1 MENNIFVWEKREKGN
16 KKKKEKRGSQGK
28 AQLLGFSPQL
38 TNPDGAV
45 DAAWLV
51 WFVETPPSESIL
63 LTTPIILP
71 TDSKQ

>member
-1 MENNIFVWEKREKGN
+1 MREKRKRKK
-16 KKKKEKRGSQGK
+16 KKKKEKRGSQQK

-45 DAAWLV
+45 DAAWLI

-63 LTTPIILP
+63 LKTPIILP
-71 TDSKQ
+71 IDSKQ